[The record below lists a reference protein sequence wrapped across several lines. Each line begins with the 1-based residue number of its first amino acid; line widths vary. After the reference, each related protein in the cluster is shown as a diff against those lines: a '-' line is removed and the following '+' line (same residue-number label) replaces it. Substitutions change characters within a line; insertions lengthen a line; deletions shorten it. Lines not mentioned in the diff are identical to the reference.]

1 MDDGKDLFDTIRDMR
16 RRNLQ
21 PEAVEKE
28 IWARMGATRAMLVL
42 DSFGFTR
49 ATRAGGIVHF
59 LWCMSSM
66 RDIVR
71 PVFERHGCASPRAL
85 ADNLFAEFESP
96 REALRAAVEAN
107 ASVKA
112 EKLMLTESEPYQICV
127 GIGYGRVLQSKTE
140 GVYGE
145 EMNLASKLAED
156 IAEGGDILL
165 TASAYHKLGTDH
177 GYSFQAREIT
187 TARVL
192 IKYYATTYRD

>member
-1 MDDGKDLFDTIRDMR
+1 MDDSKDLFDTIRDLR
-16 RRNLQ
+16 RQNFQ
-21 PEAVEKE
+21 PEAIEKE
-28 IWARMGATRAMLVL
+28 IWARMGTTRAVLVL

-49 ATRAGGIVHF
+49 ATRARGIVHF

-66 RDIVR
+66 REVVR
-71 PVFERHGCASPRAL
+71 PVFERHGCASSRAL

-96 REALRAAVEAN
+96 REAFKAAVEAN

-112 EKLMLTESEPYQICV
+112 EKLMLTESEPYQICI
-127 GIGYGRVLQSKTE
+127 GIGYGRVLQSKSE
-140 GVYGE
+140 GVFGE

-165 TASAYHKLGTDH
+165 TASAYNKLDKDH
-177 GYSFQAREIT
+177 GYRFQAREIT

-192 IKYYATTYRD
+192 IKYYATTYGG